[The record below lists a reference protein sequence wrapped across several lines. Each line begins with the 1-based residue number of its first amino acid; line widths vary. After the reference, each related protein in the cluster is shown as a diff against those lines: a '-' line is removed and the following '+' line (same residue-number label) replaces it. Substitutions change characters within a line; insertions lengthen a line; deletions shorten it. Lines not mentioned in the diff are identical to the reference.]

1 MVIFEM
7 NTAIHLNEDHV
18 HEVKGRESDGKIEP
32 PGQGSLSYPK
42 IHFLLETI
50 SPCVLNQ
57 PDCHHTRIVTVA
69 INDCQDQV
77 RVTPTKISICRHS
90 PQPSLLSSKHKYWM
104 LASSI
109 KPANS
114 LHNFSCPSLQQSG
127 IPTASTSCPQLPL
140 TMVPYFHPISTPW
153 MEKSLASVAAA
164 AGMALLVEERPNS
177 R

>member
-1 MVIFEM
+1 M

-18 HEVKGRESDGKIEP
+18 HEVKGRESDSKIKP
-32 PGQGSLSYPK
+32 PGQGSLSHPK

-77 RVTPTKISICRHS
+77 RVM
-90 PQPSLLSSKHKYWM
+90 PSLLSFELEYWM

-127 IPTASTSCPQLPL
+127 IPTASTSCPQLSL

-153 MEKSLASVAAA
+153 MEKTLASVAAA
-164 AGMALLVEERPNS
+164 AGMALLLEERPNS

>member
-1 MVIFEM
+1 M

-32 PGQGSLSYPK
+32 PGQGSLSHPK

-50 SPCVLNQ
+50 SPRFLNQ

-77 RVTPTKISICRHS
+77 RVTSTKISICRHS

-164 AGMALLVEERPNS
+164 AGMALLLEERPNS